1 MKIHL
6 NVFSMFSYDYDMSIA
21 RIFQIYRK
29 NYIYFTMLYISKYII
44 INIFIYDIF
53 LHIFSFFDID
63 INISLNKL
71 NEKKHQNVL
80 LIQINVLLIQIK

>member
-1 MKIHL
+1 M
-6 NVFSMFSYDYDMSIA
+6 
-21 RIFQIYRK
+21 IF
-29 NYIYFTMLYISKYII
+29 
-44 INIFIYDIF
+44 F

-80 LIQINVLLIQIK
+80 LIQINKIDKNFHFIISFEEL

>member
-44 INIFIYDIF
+44 INIFMYDIF
-53 LHIFSFFDID
+53 FKYFF
-63 INISLNKL
+63 LF
-71 NEKKHQNVL
+71 
-80 LIQINVLLIQIK
+80 

>member
-1 MKIHL
+1 MC
-6 NVFSMFSYDYDMSIA
+6 
-21 RIFQIYRK
+21 FQCFPMIMTCQSRGYFRYRR

>member
-53 LHIFSFFDID
+53 LKYFFLFWHWHQHLIEQTEWKETSKCI
-63 INISLNKL
+63 INSNR
-71 NEKKHQNVL
+71 
-80 LIQINVLLIQIK
+80 